1 MPVLKVTSPALTVPS
16 PVCITRRLGMSAS
29 RLGVFVCLTSV
40 PVHRIYNPIFVIAA
54 SVADTGAVNYNSIRH
69 FLVMFKINFAL
80 KANH

>member
-1 MPVLKVTSPALTVPS
+1 MPVSKVPSPALIVPS
-16 PVCITRRLGMSAS
+16 PVCITRRLGMLAY

-40 PVHRIYNPIFVIAA
+40 PVHRTRNPIFGIAA

-69 FLVMFKINFAL
+69 FLVMFKIIFSL